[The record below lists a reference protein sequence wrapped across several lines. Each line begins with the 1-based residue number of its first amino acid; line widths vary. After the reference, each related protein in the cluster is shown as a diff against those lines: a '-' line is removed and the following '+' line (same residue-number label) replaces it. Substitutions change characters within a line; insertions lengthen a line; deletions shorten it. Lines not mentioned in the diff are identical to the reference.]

1 MENDKK
7 QPDKT
12 EEEILAIVRE
22 RSLANPFPKY
32 CRMELSVLERDHVEI
47 TVDLI
52 PELMNYAGAVHGGL
66 MFTMADF
73 CAATTARTDGRKYVT
88 LDAEAHYLK
97 NVKSG
102 RITAK
107 SRLIHRGCT
116 SVLVD
121 VDVLS
126 EEEVLLF
133 TSRITLFCV
142 GEYT

>member
-1 MENDKK
+1 
-7 QPDKT
+7 
-12 EEEILAIVRE
+12 
-22 RSLANPFPKY
+22 
-32 CRMELSVLERDHVEI
+32 MELSVLKRDHVEI
-47 TVDLI
+47 TVDLV

-66 MFTMADF
+66 LFTMADF

-102 RITAK
+102 RVTAK
-107 SRLIHRGCT
+107 SRLVHRGRT

-121 VDVLS
+121 VDVFS
-126 EEEVLLF
+126 EEEKLLF

-142 GEYT
+142 GEYA

>member
-1 MENDKK
+1 MGSEK
-7 QPDKT
+7 QKELT
-12 EEEILAIVRE
+12 EDEILALVRE

-32 CRMELSVLERDHVEI
+32 CHMELSVLQRDYAEI
-47 TVDLI
+47 YVDLV
-52 PELMNYAGAVHGGL
+52 PELMNYAGTVHGGL
-66 MFTMADF
+66 LFTMADF

-88 LDAEAHYLK
+88 LSAESHYMK
-97 NVKSG
+97 NVRDG

-107 SRLIHRGCT
+107 SRVIHRGRT

-121 VDVLS
+121 VNVFS

-133 TSRITLFCV
+133 TARVTLFCV